1 MYKIEKGIPFNGSL
15 PAGSGRRVYP
25 FHFMGI
31 GESFL
36 VPFDMAKNA
45 YGAARVYKAR
55 TAPNGWAFARQ
66 QEADGV
72 RFFRTA

>member
-1 MYKIEKGIPFNGSL
+1 MYKIEKGIPFNGS
-15 PAGSGRRVYP
+15 PAVGSGRRLYP
-25 FHFMGI
+25 FHFMEI

-36 VPFDMAKNA
+36 VPPDAAKNA
-45 YGAARVYKAR
+45 YNAARVYKVR
-55 TAPNGWAFARQ
+55 TAPKGWAFARQ